1 LEEYLKNVN
10 KIFDLYGMLKSKNGK
25 NLSIEENNNKKGK
38 EKNNINDE

>member
-1 LEEYLKNVN
+1 
-10 KIFDLYGMLKSKNGK
+10 MLKSKNGK